1 MLGTGPRGRENL
13 ARACDRVFG
22 QPVANQDAVDEDGRV
37 VKLAPGDI
45 VAYQA
50 VDYRVEGVLD
60 YALPGYSLRLVSM
73 VAGKQARLVEPVV
86 VADRL
91 LVLSEIEPLDIDSP
105 PPDTIYHRGES
116 YLLKLSGRATV
127 GITGQVAGRKPGA
140 CDLWRYRAAGGQ
152 YLQIEAW
159 ADGIHHNHFLAGTT
173 VHKGMLEVRPATP

>member
-1 MLGTGPRGRENL
+1 MKMG
-13 ARACDRVFG
+13 V
-22 QPVANQDAVDEDGRV
+22 V

-50 VDYRVEGVLD
+50 VDYQVEGVLD
-60 YALPGYSLRLVSM
+60 YALPAHTLRLVSM
-73 VAGKQARLVEPVV
+73 VAGSEVRFVEPVV

-105 PPDTIYHRGES
+105 PPETIYHRGES

-127 GITGQVAGRKPGA
+127 GITGQVAGRKPGT
-140 CDLWRYRAAGGQ
+140 CGLWRYRAAGGR

-159 ADGIHHNHFLAGTT
+159 ADGDRVGGGGLCPPQPQRGRVWEPSQGSHHNRFLAGTT